1 MIICPINRKLE
12 ESQMDKLTFLKKFR
26 KDLEIIDIN
35 QVENTPIPEI
45 RRKIFGEGDF
55 SGKKEIV

>member
-12 ESQMDKLTFLKKFR
+12 ESRMDKLTFLKKFR

-35 QVENTPIPEI
+35 HVENTPIPEI
-45 RRKIFGEGDF
+45 RRKIFGEEDF
-55 SGKKEIV
+55 SGKKK

>member
-12 ESQMDKLTFLKKFR
+12 ESRMDKLTFLKKFR

-35 QVENTPIPEI
+35 HVENTPIPEI
-45 RRKIFGEGDF
+45 WRTIFSEGNF
-55 SGKKEIV
+55 SGKKK